1 MAEVCVSVSCCKFVA
16 TGWWK
21 TKSPYKSKI
30 KCMHAAKPTEDR
42 LLSFLVNAW
51 INAKYTLSSLF
62 QVLFILQRCFVA
74 AALLVPAG
82 GAFSSVNSAAS
93 EESAAHQ

>member
-1 MAEVCVSVSCCKFVA
+1 MLQAGERHSHLTSH
-16 TGWWK
+16 
-21 TKSPYKSKI
+21 I
-30 KCMHAAKPTEDR
+30 KCIHTAKPTKDKR
-42 LLSFLVNAW
+42 LHSFLVNTW

-62 QVLFILQRCFVA
+62 QVLFILQRCCFVA
-74 AALLVPAG
+74 AALLVLAA